1 MASKKTPKPGADL
14 TDPERD
20 RKRMKREE
28 TTINMPEVKDIPGQ
42 EHITVPRFKEMQDT
56 TISSSDEEGEG
67 ILDDLNQPSP
77 AENADTD
84 SNVSP
89 LERKLLDESANETPD
104 EENAD
109 LRKMA
114 LDESDNEGVPLNEKG
129 FKKDRFGE
137 DLDVPGADQDDS
149 DEDIGDED
157 EENNVY
163 SNPD

>member
-1 MASKKTPKPGADL
+1 MASKKTPKPAADL

-20 RKRMKREE
+20 RKRMEREE

-77 AENADTD
+77 GENAETD

-89 LERKLLDESANETPD
+89 LERKLLEESA
-104 EENAD
+104 
-109 LRKMA
+109 
-114 LDESDNEGVPLNEKG
+114 
-129 FKKDRFGE
+129 
-137 DLDVPGADQDDS
+137 
-149 DEDIGDED
+149 
-157 EENNVY
+157 
-163 SNPD
+163 